1 MMTLNQVVP
10 TQNVD
15 ESLAAFIT
23 KTASQ
28 QTYDTIRFLVD
39 TDRVGEAYQAYGY
52 FRWVDDWLD
61 QGATDR
67 AERIAFVERQ
77 QAVIDSVYRGVWP
90 RNLSVEEEMIAELI
104 RVDQEPYSGLQAYIR
119 NMMAVMAFDAN
130 RRGRLITHS
139 ELTGYSHHL
148 AVGVTEA
155 MHYFIGHD
163 EYCAP
168 SEIRYRAVT
177 AAHITHMLRDTCEDI
192 AAGYYNIPREYIQ
205 KYGAVALDVE
215 SEVYREWVQS
225 QVQLARSYFLA
236 GKDYLAQVP
245 NTRCRMAG
253 LAYCA
258 RFEALLAIIEADD
271 YRLRAY
277 YPEQGSTVVS
287 GEE

>member
-10 TQNVD
+10 TQKVED
-15 ESLAAFIT
+15 SLAAFIT

-39 TDRVGEAYQAYGY
+39 ADRVGEAYQAYGY

-61 QGATDR
+61 QGAEDR

-90 RNLSVEEEMIAELI
+90 RNLSVEEEMVAELI
-104 RVDQEPYSGLQAYIR
+104 RSDAEPYSGLQAYIR
-119 NMMAVMAFDAN
+119 NMMAVMAFDAG
-130 RRGRLITHS
+130 RRGQLITQG
-139 ELTGYSHHL
+139 ELNAYSHHL

-168 SEIRYRAVT
+168 SESRYRAVT

-192 AAGYYNIPREYIQ
+192 AAGYYNIPREYVQ
-205 KYGAVALDVE
+205 KYGAAALEVE
-215 SEVYREWVQS
+215 SDAGREWVKS
-225 QVQLARSYFLA
+225 QVQLARSYFQA
-236 GKDYLAQVP
+236 GKNYLAQIP
-245 NTRCRMAG
+245 NARCRMAG
-253 LAYCA
+253 YAYSA
-258 RFEALLAIIEADD
+258 RFEATLAAIEQDD

-277 YPEQGSTVVS
+277 YPEQDSTFS
-287 GEE
+287 GVK